1 MTRPARI
8 LLVAAESSGDR
19 LGADL
24 VRALKAACG
33 GRELEFYGTGGS
45 AMAAEGFVSTFDIA
59 DLSVLGLFEAVSAY
73 PRVVRR
79 ADDVAD
85 LAEQVRPDVA
95 VLIDSWGFTLRVAQ
109 RLKKRLPELP
119 VVKYVGP
126 QVWATRAGRA
136 KTLAETV
143 DRLLTIH
150 SFDAPMFEAHG
161 LKTTFVGNPA
171 LEREWNGDGDGFRAR
186 HGITPGATVLS
197 VLFGSR
203 PAELK
208 GVYEPFVQAVEI
220 LRRDNPDLAVI
231 TPLAGPIDAAA
242 RERLSADPRMKG
254 VVVVSEDE
262 KADAFAATDLAL
274 ACSGTVTT
282 ELATLGVPA
291 VIGYRLGWMT
301 WFLLRAF
308 LLRAKYISLV
318 NLAADE
324 ELFAERVQT
333 QTTGPKL
340 ARECQSWLDDPA
352 RRAEVSRKLIATTE
366 VMRGNGKAAHRAAS
380 VVCEYLPD

>member
-24 VRALKAACG
+24 MRALKAGAG
-33 GRELEFYGTGGS
+33 ARELEFHGTGGS
-45 AMAAEGFVSTFDIA
+45 AMAAEGFTSAFDIG
-59 DLSVLGLFEAVSAY
+59 DLAVLGLFEAVSAY

-85 LAEQVRPDVA
+85 LAEKVRPDVA

-109 RLKKRLPELP
+109 RLKARLPDLP
-119 VVKYVGP
+119 LVKYVGP

-171 LEREWNGDGDGFRAR
+171 LEREWSGDGAAFRDR
-186 HGITPGATVLS
+186 HGISRDANVLS

-208 GVYEPFVQAVEI
+208 GVYEPFVRAVEI
-220 LRRDNPDLAVI
+220 LRRDNPGLAVV
-231 TPLAGPIDAAA
+231 TPLAAPIEAAA
-242 RERLSADPRMKG
+242 RERMSGDPRMDG
-254 VVVVSEDE
+254 VIVCGEDE
-262 KADAFAATDLAL
+262 KPDAFAATDLAL

-324 ELFAERVQT
+324 ELFSERVQT
-333 QTTGPKL
+333 QTTGPTL
-340 ARECQSWLDDPA
+340 ARECQAWLDDPE
-352 RRAEVSRKLIATTE
+352 RRDTVSRKLKATTE

-380 VVCEYLPD
+380 VILEYLPG